1 MSEVVETTGA
11 LSLVEQIKVELESFF
26 VDDEK
31 SFKGNK
37 KASQR
42 ARKSSL
48 SLNKLF
54 KQYRKDSL
62 ERDAKVVKE

>member
-1 MSEVVETTGA
+1 MSEVVETTGT
-11 LSLVEQIKVELESFF
+11 LSLVEQIKAELESFF

-31 SFKGNK
+31 SVKGNK